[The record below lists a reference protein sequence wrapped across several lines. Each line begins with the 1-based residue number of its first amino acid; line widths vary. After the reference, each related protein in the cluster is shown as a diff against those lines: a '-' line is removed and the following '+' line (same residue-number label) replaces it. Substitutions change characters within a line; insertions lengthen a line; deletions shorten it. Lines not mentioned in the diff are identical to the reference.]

1 MPMTGAWPDI
11 VEYTWEEKF
20 TLKVMGDSTQKEITF
35 TAMIP
40 DQSYLAIAF
49 GSDMIG
55 ADMIL
60 WQADGEDSAAYDM
73 WSTNFATPM
82 YDKFDQLKTV
92 VDDGKIGTGTKVF
105 TTKRPYDP
113 MDEQDF
119 LVPLDE

>member
-1 MPMTGAWPDI
+1 
-11 VEYTWEEKF
+11 
-20 TLKVMGDSTQKEITF
+20 
-35 TAMIP
+35 MIP